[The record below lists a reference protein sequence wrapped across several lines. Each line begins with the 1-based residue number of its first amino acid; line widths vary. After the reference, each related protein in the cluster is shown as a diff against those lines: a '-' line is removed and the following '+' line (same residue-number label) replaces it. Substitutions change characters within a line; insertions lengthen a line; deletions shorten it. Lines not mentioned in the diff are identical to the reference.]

1 MTLCLIQTYPFAL
14 VKAVIIEDEKKS
26 RDALVSLLGR
36 YCPNVLIQAE
46 ASGVHDGI
54 EAIRKNEPDVIF
66 LDIQISEGSGFK
78 LLEEV
83 GLINFEI
90 IFTTAFDQ
98 YAIKAIKYSALD
110 YLLKPI
116 VPEELINAVEKVEK
130 RKAEKDFRMNENIEV
145 LINNLKHPQ
154 KESQKIILSTS
165 GKIHVVKVDDIIR
178 CESDNYYT
186 LFFFV
191 DGKKLMI
198 SRTLKENEKLLK
210 EHGFI
215 RPHKSHLVNTKYIKE
230 YIKHQGGYILMS
242 DETKVPVSR
251 RKKETVIEI
260 INNL

>member
-1 MTLCLIQTYPFAL
+1 LTLCLIQTYPFAL

-46 ASGVHDGI
+46 
-54 EAIRKNEPDVIF
+54 
-66 LDIQISEGSGFK
+66 
-78 LLEEV
+78 
-83 GLINFEI
+83 
-90 IFTTAFDQ
+90 
-98 YAIKAIKYSALD
+98 
-110 YLLKPI
+110 PI